1 MPAPP
6 AMTSRATFLLLA
18 AACQSTAPGDVAAPA
33 DSAQGET
40 AFELAGPDGAAIL
53 VPVTV
58 NGHGPF
64 EFVLDTGATLTCI
77 GQSLADSLE
86 LPPLGTIGMGAG
98 IGSSGRLR
106 LVRFDSLR
114 VSGASA
120 MELPGCAVDLRHIR
134 ELGLE
139 AHGLLGLN
147 FLKSFRVTLDFDRSV
162 LILQR
167 P

>member
-1 MPAPP
+1 MR
-6 AMTSRATFLLLA
+6 SRAAVLLLA
-18 AACQSTAPGDVAAPA
+18 AACQSTAPGSVEAPA

-40 AFELAGPDGAAIL
+40 AFELAGPNGAAIL

-58 NGHGPF
+58 NGEGPF
-64 EFVLDTGATLTCI
+64 EFVLDTGATMTCI
-77 GQSLADSLE
+77 AESLADSLE
-86 LPPLGTIGMGAG
+86 LPALPGAVGMGAG

-120 MELPGCAVDLRHIR
+120 TELPGCAVDLTQIR
-134 ELGLE
+134 ELGLD

-162 LILQR
+162 LTLQQ